1 MNVIETDPII
11 PSSAP
16 ERGTAMIQ
24 SNRHPLST
32 TRSCTS
38 SRWRRVRFAAAAIV
52 SFTSGFLGVQ
62 PAEGIA
68 VVAHMSRRPPIG
80 TLSSPVLG
88 KPIAVYEGAAT
99 TKPSLITTASLD
111 VPGAVH
117 IPQTA
122 QPGTLGV
129 AVIAA
134 HRTTWPRPFYR
145 LDRFAV
151 GDRITYTGSDGT
163 VTVYA
168 VVETKVMRN
177 DAAAF
182 ADVMNNEV
190 RYGSD
195 TRLTLYACS
204 RANGRPTS
212 TLYRLVVSAVK
223 LQTPGSS

>member
-1 MNVIETDPII
+1 MSPKRRL
-11 PSSAP
+11 PSKYC
-16 ERGTAMIQ
+16 
-24 SNRHPLST
+24 H
-32 TRSCTS
+32 SCTS
-38 SRWRRVRFAAAAIV
+38 NKRRRLRVCIAAII
-52 SFTSGFLGVQ
+52 SIATGLLGIQ
-62 PAEGIA
+62 PADGI
-68 VVAHMSRRPPIG
+68 VVVSHMARTPPIG

-88 KPIAVYEGAAT
+88 KPIAVYEGVPT
-99 TKPSLITTASLD
+99 TKPTLITSASLD

-129 AVIAA
+129 AVVAA

-145 LDRFAV
+145 LDKFVV

-163 VTVYA
+163 ITVYA
-168 VVETKVMRN
+168 VVDTKVMRN

-190 RYGSD
+190 RFGSD

-223 LQTPGSS
+223 IPTQVSS